1 MKLFILLLGILFSFG
16 AHAKG
21 VRLVCTEANTSTNL
35 LIQVHHQKGQWV
47 YQIDELVM
55 KDGKTDA
62 LGGLAQISKLNGIY
76 NINYKSST
84 GNSITVI
91 NPKAGTMKVQD
102 LAEGNKMTEYQC
114 KPSNYKK

>member
-1 MKLFILLLGILFSFG
+1 MKLSILILGILFSFS

-21 VRLVCTEANTSTNL
+21 VRLVCAEANSATNL

-62 LGGLAQISKLNGIY
+62 LGGVARISKNSGIY
-76 NINYKSST
+76 TINYKSNTSESKT
-84 GNSITVI
+84 LI
-91 NPKAGTMKVQD
+91 NPKTGLMTVQD
-102 LAEGNKMTEYQC
+102 LANGNKTTEYQC
-114 KPSNYKK
+114 KPSDYKK

>member
-1 MKLFILLLGILFSFG
+1 MKLAILILGIFFSLS

-21 VRLVCTEANTSTNL
+21 VRLVCAEANSATNL
-35 LIQVHHQKGQWV
+35 LIQVHHHKGQWV

-62 LGGLAQISKLNGIY
+62 LGGVAQISKLNGIY